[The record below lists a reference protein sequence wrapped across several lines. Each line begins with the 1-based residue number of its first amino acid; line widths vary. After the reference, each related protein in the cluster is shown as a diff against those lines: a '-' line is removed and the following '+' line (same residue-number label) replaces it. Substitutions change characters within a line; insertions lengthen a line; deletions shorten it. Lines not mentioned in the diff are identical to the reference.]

1 METIDR
7 DRLSSVLESV
17 TYYDM
22 SDPSFLP
29 ERLIE
34 LIKGDL
40 NLVLP

>member
-17 TYYDM
+17 TYDM